1 MPAPAGKVET
11 KHNGINDSTLREKTG
26 KGWEDWFALLDGEG
40 AGTLDHAAI
49 ARTLNDRHGLGLW
62 HSQMVAVGYERARG
76 IREKNQKCTG
86 ERSVS
91 VSKTIDAGVDAV
103 YALCAEEKR
112 RVGWLG
118 GTDAVV
124 RKANENKNVR
134 LSWGDGTSVE
144 LRLTPKAS
152 GKTQI
157 VADHEKLP
165 DNQAVE
171 RMRAYWSGA
180 LERLKTA
187 AEA

>member
-1 MPAPAGKVET
+1 M
-11 KHNGINDSTLREKTG
+11 REPWT
-26 KGWEDWFALLDGEG
+26 
-40 AGTLDHAAI
+40 TPSI

-76 IREKNQKCTG
+76 IREKNQKCSG

-91 VSKTIDAGVDAV
+91 VSKTIDAGVEAV

-112 RVGWLG
+112 RAGWLG
-118 GTDAVV
+118 LTDAVV
-124 RKANENKNVR
+124 RKANENKNLR

-144 LRLTPKAS
+144 LRLTPKAA

-171 RMRAYWSGA
+171 RMRAFWSGA
-180 LERLKTA
+180 LGRLKDRRRSLSRVVATSSTQQTTPPAWSARA
-187 AEA
+187 AVISAPPS